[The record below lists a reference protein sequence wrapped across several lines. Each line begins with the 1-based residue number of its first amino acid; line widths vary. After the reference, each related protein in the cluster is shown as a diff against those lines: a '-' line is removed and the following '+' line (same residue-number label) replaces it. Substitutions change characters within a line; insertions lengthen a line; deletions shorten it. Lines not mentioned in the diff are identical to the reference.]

1 MTVEDRYKT
10 ITVDSESIFKEKSSK
25 FITYLFPV
33 KSEKEALERLQE
45 LKKRHYDATHHC
57 WAYRLGFEGETF
69 RANDDGEPSGTAGKP
84 ILGQLVSTGLTWVMA
99 VVVRYFGGTKLGVS
113 GLISAYRESTAQ
125 AIEEAQVVEKTR
137 DGWYE
142 VRFSYEVINSVM
154 KINKEFS
161 PRILEQNFDNM
172 CSIILGIRASK
183 EKQMIE
189 KLEKIDSVQT
199 EFLEYR

>member
-1 MTVEDRYKT
+1 MIIEDKYKT
-10 ITVDSESIFKEKSSK
+10 ITAASESIYKEKSSK

-33 KSEKEALERLQE
+33 KSEVEALERLRE
-45 LKKRHYDATHHC
+45 LKKKHYDATHHC
-57 WAYRLGFEGETF
+57 WAYRLGFDGETF

-84 ILGQLVSTGLTWVMA
+84 ILGQLVSSGLTGVMA

-113 GLISAYRESTAQ
+113 GLITAYKESTAQ
-125 AIEEAQVVEKTR
+125 AIEEATVVEKTR

-154 KINKEFS
+154 KINKEFA
-161 PRILEQNFDNM
+161 PRILEQNFDNV
-172 CSIILGIRASK
+172 CSIIFGIRASL
-183 EKQMIE
+183 EQQMIE
-189 KLEKIDSVQT
+189 KLGKIDSVQT